1 MIFFE
6 PHNRDKALLP
16 HNPWTA
22 MVSPR
27 PIGWISTRSK
37 DGAVNIAPYSYF
49 NAVSALPPVVMFS
62 SDGWKDTLTFANE
75 TREFVWNMATWDLR
89 EEMNLTSA
97 TLERGDSEFDFAQ
110 LETAP
115 CRIVAAPRVARSP
128 VCFEC
133 KVVNIVPVKDLD
145 GKDMENTVV
154 FGQVVGMHIDER
166 FIRNGVLDT
175 AAMKPLARLGYRE
188 YAVIEKVFAMDRP
201 KGR

>member
-6 PHNRDKALLP
+6 PHNRDKTLLP

-22 MVSPR
+22 MISPR
-27 PIGWISTRSK
+27 PIGWISTRSSA
-37 DGAVNIAPYSYF
+37 GEVNIAPYSYF
-49 NAVSALPPVVMFS
+49 NAVSAIPPVVMFS

-97 TLERGDSEFDFAQ
+97 NLKRGASEFDFAK

-115 CRIVAAPRVARSP
+115 CQIVAAPRVAKSP
-128 VCFEC
+128 VAFEC
-133 KVVNIVPVKDLD
+133 KVVDIIPVRDVKGRKL
-145 GKDMENTVV
+145 ENTIVL
-154 FGQVVGMHIDER
+154 GQVVGIHIDEQY
-166 FIRNGVLDT
+166 IREGLLDT

-188 YAVIEKVFAMDRP
+188 YAVIEQVFAMDRP
-201 KGR
+201 PGG